1 MLPWHRRKPDIHAK
15 DPALRRAAIS
25 ADLAGQNA
33 LRRLLAADPD
43 AGVREA
49 AARRLSDLVLLR
61 QALESDADERV
72 REAARARYRQL
83 LAGGDD
89 LNLDYRLAALAACCN
104 GQIIAHVAR
113 SAREPVLRE
122 AAIPRLTDRQLL
134 GEVAAHD
141 ENASVRASA
150 EQRLRALNRRGQADE
165 GTSGVDSS

>member
-25 ADLAGQNA
+25 ADLAGLNT
-33 LRRLLAADPD
+33 LRRLVAADPD
-43 AGVREA
+43 ASVREA

-61 QALESDADERV
+61 QTFELDADERV

-89 LNLDYRLAALAACCN
+89 LDLDYRLAALSACRN

-122 AAIPRLTDRQLL
+122 AAVSRLTDRPLL

-141 ENASVRASA
+141 EEASVRTCAK
-150 EQRLRALNRRGQADE
+150 QRLEALDHPGQP
-165 GTSGVDSS
+165 